1 MSAVTHKPEVVE
13 IVDNDEDVAMSENK
27 NETNEDKKEE
37 SASST
42 STTTTQD
49 KDSKK
54 KKKKKD
60 KKKKDKKKKKKKKN
74 KHRNLPPGYK
84 RVQKEL
90 QQLLLD
96 PPIGV
101 SACPVASDDILNW
114 IATIEGPEGTPYHGG
129 KFYLSIKFGENYPF
143 TAPKVTFKTKIYH
156 CNVRSTNGEICL
168 DVLKDNYSPAL
179 TIEKILLSL
188 CALLQC
194 PNPDDPLVGEIA
206 NVYMADK
213 EAHDNNAREW
223 TRRYAMIGT
232 NKAKKQE
239 NDNDQNKS
247 K

>member
-13 IVDNDEDVAMSENK
+13 IADNDEDVAMTENK
-27 NETNEDKKEE
+27 NESNKEKE
-37 SASST
+37 PSTASSSKSVSVNES
-42 STTTTQD
+42 ST
-49 KDSKK
+49 

-60 KKKKDKKKKKKKKN
+60 KKKKDKKKKKKKNKNKN

-90 QQLLLD
+90 QQLLLS

-114 IATIEGPEGTPYHGG
+114 IATIDGPEGTPYHGG

-188 CALLQC
+188 CVLLEC

-213 EAHDNNAREW
+213 EAHDRNAREW
-223 TRRYAMIGT
+223 TRRYAMVGA
-232 NKAKKQE
+232 NKPKKQE
-239 NDNDQNKS
+239 DNDKD
-247 K
+247 KK